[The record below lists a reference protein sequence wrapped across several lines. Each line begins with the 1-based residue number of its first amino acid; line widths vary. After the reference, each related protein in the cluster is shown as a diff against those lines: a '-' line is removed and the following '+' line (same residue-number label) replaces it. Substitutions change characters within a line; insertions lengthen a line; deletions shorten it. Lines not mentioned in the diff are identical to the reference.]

1 MNSQQDCLSKG
12 RLNLSIH
19 SSNRDMVTLADVE
32 EKSIR
37 QHHADWQRI
46 FLIIFFFKNMSL
58 KHRDKK
64 LCGEK
69 VCLSWSLRLKK
80 INRAILVFS

>member
-1 MNSQQDCLSKG
+1 MNSQQICLSKG

-37 QHHADWQRI
+37 QHHADWQRGY
-46 FLIIFFFKNMSL
+46 FCGFFCFVFKNMSL
-58 KHRDKK
+58 KHK
-64 LCGEK
+64 
-69 VCLSWSLRLKK
+69 
-80 INRAILVFS
+80 